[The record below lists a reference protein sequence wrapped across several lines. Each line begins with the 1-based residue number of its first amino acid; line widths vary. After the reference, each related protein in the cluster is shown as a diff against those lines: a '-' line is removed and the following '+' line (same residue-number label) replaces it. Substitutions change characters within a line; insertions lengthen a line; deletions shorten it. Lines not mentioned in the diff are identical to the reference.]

1 MITVR
6 FCYED
11 TPEFWLRWKEELA
24 DIVTEISLA
33 RPDCGG
39 YIANCPFHG
48 AIGHHYTNMEVVS
61 IYTVSTHYLHTI
73 YTVSTQYLHTIYTL
87 STQVREDNRGSVQVD
102 GGPLVPGITQVGRMP
117 VVFVPKK

>member
-11 TPEFWLRWKEELA
+11 TPEFWRRWKEELA

-61 IYTVSTHYLHTI
+61 TQYLHSI
-73 YTVSTQYLHTIYTL
+73 YTVSTQYLHSIYTPEVYGARVVSVCLLNHFINLLL
-87 STQVREDNRGSVQVD
+87 SRIQA
-102 GGPLVPGITQVGRMP
+102 
-117 VVFVPKK
+117 

>member
-1 MITVR
+1 MIHVR

-11 TPEFWLRWKEELA
+11 TPEFWRRWKEELA

-48 AIGHHYTNMEVVS
+48 AIGHHYTNMEV
-61 IYTVSTHYLHTI
+61 I
-73 YTVSTQYLHTIYTL
+73 STQYLHIIYTL
-87 STQVREDNRGSVQVD
+87 STQF
-102 GGPLVPGITQVGRMP
+102 LHII
-117 VVFVPKK
+117 